1 MALRAEIN
9 QRKASK
15 LENLADEQ
23 AAAQSWIEA
32 VTGKPFPEGDFAAA
46 LRDGTLLC
54 ELVNAIKPG
63 TVKKINSSRL
73 AFKQMENISHFI
85 HFAKEIGVPAYDCF
99 DTVDL
104 YQENDMAKVRLA
116 SPLRHPPRH
125 QITTLRTTPRGSN
138 APHGARRGARLR
150 PTSDA
155 HTPANHTTRLLFR
168 KVIQRWWL
176 LDRC

>member
-15 LENLADEQ
+15 LENLAGEQ

-46 LRDGTLLC
+46 LKDGTLLC

-116 SPLRHPPRH
+116 SPLRHPPPPAHHHAAHEPPR
-125 QITTLRTTPRGSN
+125 LKRT
-138 APHGARRGARLR
+138 ARRTAWRAPSAHHRTHDTARR
-150 PTSDA
+150 VHA
-155 HTPANHTTRLLFR
+155 Y
-168 KVIQRWWL
+168 
-176 LDRC
+176 